1 MASDPRLGERLDA
14 KARRRARDERVK
26 PLRSYRAEE
35 MARAHECFF
44 GPDRSY
50 HDARSRF
57 TRKLGADVPASV
69 QPSRR
74 LAA

>member
-1 MASDPRLGERLDA
+1 
-14 KARRRARDERVK
+14 
-26 PLRSYRAEE
+26 

-50 HDARSRF
+50 HEARSRF
-57 TRKLGADVPASV
+57 TRKLGAGGTPSA